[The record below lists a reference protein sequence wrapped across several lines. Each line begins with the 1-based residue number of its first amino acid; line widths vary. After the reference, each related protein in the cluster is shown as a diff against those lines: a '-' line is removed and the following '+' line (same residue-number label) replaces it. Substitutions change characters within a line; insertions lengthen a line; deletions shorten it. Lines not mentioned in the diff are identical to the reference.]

1 LFKNLMFYVNMRR
14 SLRTLLEYA
23 EDQAEKVTNIED
35 IMVCFA
41 PSTDVRCVTL
51 IHNVTRMLSEE
62 MWKSL
67 VDAEI
72 AEQAKLGMNMDTGGS
87 CETSPSHHVVSDTCL
102 QLDVNDIGEQE
113 ETSSTVRNLKIFLSS
128 HEGAV
133 LHEPQNNFD
142 DCHHI
147 TKRTRLAN
155 DIFESGINRVDDF
168 ASDTILS
175 ENLTSEIHSSSS
187 TSEEDIRISHE
198 LVIEDLSRQTTAM
211 TGSSSSSSSSSSS
224 TARRES
230 TRCGDDELSSLPS
243 PVLTETQIAFE
254 DSEFASGSLPRQQAP
269 QHQPQTY
276 RPIQNQAPFQTIP
289 FSTYFM
295 SSYSDVR
302 QRQQQEQ
309 EARIEAKVNTVAC
322 DTVILTVAPIAESED
337 SADIEGS
344 NQCDGMGSDICSVA
358 VEIDRDVLLT
368 ADEAHDEHTVD
379 SVSQSAVC
387 ADNEDTKKE
396 QLSSLPDSL
405 IGFIAQSAGSK
416 NQNRNSGYQADL
428 QDPLHFAEWPSWIW
442 SRVHSHPLPL
452 SHVIAGA
459 FLCCTLLCSKRAL
472 ASSDSLF
479 TNIPTSDEMS
489 IYHLLLTVPAL
500 KRYSEPQSFSLSLSE
515 DLFILLFSSSSFSS
529 FLSSFSSLSRSSSSL
544 SSSSSSSHSKWSP
557 RGQDSVLGAAEYS
570 NTRQLSLR
578 NRSVAVKES
587 KSPSHSGGEQHPPS
601 YVFLPFAYTRIN
613 QSSRFQLS

>member
-1 LFKNLMFYVNMRR
+1 MFYVNMRR

-51 IHNVTRMLSEE
+51 IHNVTSMLSEE

-102 QLDVNDIGEQE
+102 QLDVNDIVEQE
-113 ETSSTVRNLKIFLSS
+113 ETSSNVRNLKIFLSS
-128 HEGAV
+128 HEGAD

-147 TKRTRLAN
+147 TKRTRLTKDN
-155 DIFESGINRVDDF
+155 FESGISRVDDF
-168 ASDTILS
+168 ASVTILP
-175 ENLTSEIHSSSS
+175 ENLASEIHLSSS
-187 TSEEDIRISHE
+187 TSEEDIRISRE
-198 LVIEDLSRQTTAM
+198 LVVEDLSRQTTTV
-211 TGSSSSSSSSSSS
+211 TGSSSSSSSSS

-230 TRCGDDELSSLPS
+230 TRCGDDEVPSLPS
-243 PVLTETQIAFE
+243 PVPNETRIAFE
-254 DSEFASGSLPRQQAP
+254 DSEFASRSLPRQHAP
-269 QHQPQTY
+269 QRQPQTY

-309 EARIEAKVNTVAC
+309 EARIEAKVNTVTC

-337 SADIEGS
+337 SADIES
-344 NQCDGMGSDICSVA
+344 SDHSDGMGSNFCSFA
-358 VEIDRDVLLT
+358 VEIDRDVLLP
-368 ADEAHDEHTVD
+368 ADEAHDEHTAD

-396 QLSSLPDSL
+396 HLSSLPESL

-416 NQNRNSGYQADL
+416 NQNQNRNSGYQADL

-459 FLCCTLLCSKRAL
+459 FLCCTLLCSAL
-472 ASSDSLF
+472 NALPRLIHFSSTF
-479 TNIPTSDEMS
+479 
-489 IYHLLLTVPAL
+489 LLLM
-500 KRYSEPQSFSLSLSE
+500 R
-515 DLFILLFSSSSFSS
+515 
-529 FLSSFSSLSRSSSSL
+529 
-544 SSSSSSSHSKWSP
+544 
-557 RGQDSVLGAAEYS
+557 
-570 NTRQLSLR
+570 
-578 NRSVAVKES
+578 
-587 KSPSHSGGEQHPPS
+587 
-601 YVFLPFAYTRIN
+601 
-613 QSSRFQLS
+613 